1 LKALLIVF
9 AIVCAW
15 ISGAATDGGT
25 VRAQNMAV
33 WFLVL
38 AIVAG
43 LIAWRL

>member
-1 LKALLIVF
+1 LKALLILF
-9 AIVCAW
+9 AIACAW

-25 VRAQNMAV
+25 PRAQNMAV

-43 LIAWRL
+43 MLIWRL